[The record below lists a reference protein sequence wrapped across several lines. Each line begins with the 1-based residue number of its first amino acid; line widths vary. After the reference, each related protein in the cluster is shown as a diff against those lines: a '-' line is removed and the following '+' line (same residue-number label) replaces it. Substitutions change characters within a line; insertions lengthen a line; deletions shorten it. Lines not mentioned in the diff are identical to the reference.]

1 MSELEGYLGSRDRTQ
16 YPTRQVI
23 KFKSIHPR
31 TQILGHLW
39 PITGQCFVILRV
51 WRSDP
56 ILRRRPGGIG
66 PIGPL
71 QSQTENSVSGFSGS
85 FSDTPCD
92 PEINGVFALLGVRS
106 AFSP

>member
-39 PITGQCFVILRV
+39 PITGHQCFVILPSSV
-51 WRSDP
+51 AIRSNSEATA
-56 ILRRRPGGIG
+56 RRHRSNRPVAIPNGKFGFWTALAG
-66 PIGPL
+66 PFRTL
-71 QSQTENSVSGFSGS
+71 LA
-85 FSDTPCD
+85 TPKSM
-92 PEINGVFALLGVRS
+92 VYLLS
-106 AFSP
+106 